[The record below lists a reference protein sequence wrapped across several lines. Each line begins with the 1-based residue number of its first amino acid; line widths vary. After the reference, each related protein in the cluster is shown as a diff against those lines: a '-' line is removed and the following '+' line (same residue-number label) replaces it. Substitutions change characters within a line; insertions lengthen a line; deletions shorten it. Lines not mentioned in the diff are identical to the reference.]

1 MAVIGKFYGI
11 SLLLIV
17 LTLNLTAQDI
27 WNKPVRL
34 YRMGD
39 WISYKNCNYPTSLTE
54 GNEYYYFG
62 TSGGVVP
69 FQKYSRRW
77 EEPYTTSDGMAGDSV
92 TAVYF
97 DKTTSYLWAA
107 HEAGISYL
115 TPTADRWV
123 NYINPQWRID
133 RFGAD
138 NNSLWAKTID
148 GAYHRI
154 SRLGGDLQ
162 PSEFQLPED
171 VIWAPSNLDP
181 LPNFGL
187 YAINA
192 DLQFDMKGV
201 IFDQDF
207 REFPICL
214 FHSTIGKD
222 VYGGAWG
229 LGMITGDDNVKRLN
243 VTPMGP
249 LQNSITS
256 LMLTDSGIWMSNSIP
271 DGNRVSNRTGI
282 SFLNFSDWT
291 WKYNETYLVQELA
304 TTQVFDINYRNR
316 RLWIGTDMG
325 LVIHDME
332 KDQWKRMGMTKGLS
346 DEIVTT
352 IGLEDS
358 LAWIGTP
365 HGLTLISL
373 PGFKTRRVNLS
384 PSKIPVRIQKIVVG
398 KDFIWLGTDNGIYS
412 VDKKNHFVRHFD
424 AFGDEVELNELISG
438 NFSGIAVS
446 DSVVIFSRQN
456 ILVKY
461 APFLDEWDILQ
472 YSHEQEVVTIFD
484 MAIEDG
490 YLWLGTDFGALLIR
504 LSDNYLERY
513 TTVDGLAGN
522 HVYKINIDGEW
533 VWFGTDRGLTQYHW
547 RLYAS
552 KN

>member
-1 MAVIGKFYGI
+1 
-11 SLLLIV
+11 
-17 LTLNLTAQDI
+17 
-27 WNKPVRL
+27 
-34 YRMGD
+34 MGD

-69 FQKYSRRW
+69 YQKYSRRW
-77 EEPYTTSDGMAGDSV
+77 EEPYTTSDGMAGDFV

-138 NNSLWAKTID
+138 NFNVWAQTSN

-154 SRLGGDLQ
+154 SRLGGSLQ
-162 PSEFQLPED
+162 ADEFQLPAG
-171 VIWAPSNLDP
+171 VTWAPCALDP

-192 DLQFDMKGV
+192 DLQFDMKG
-201 IFDQDF
+201 IIYDLEF
-207 REFPICL
+207 RQFPICL
-214 FHSTIGKD
+214 FHSTIEKD

-229 LGMITGDDNVKRLN
+229 LGMINGDDNVKRLN

-249 LQNSITS
+249 LQNSVNALT
-256 LMLTDSGIWMSNSIP
+256 LTDDGLWMSSSIIDENP
-271 DGNRVSNRTGI
+271 VFNRTGI

-291 WKYNETYLVQELA
+291 WNYDETYLVQELA

-316 RLWIGTDMG
+316 RLLIGTDMG
-325 LVIHDME
+325 LVIYDSE
-332 KDQWKRMGMTKGLS
+332 KDKWKRMDMTEGLS
-346 DEIVTT
+346 DEIVST
-352 IGLEDS
+352 IALEDS

-365 HGLTLISL
+365 HGLTLVSL
-373 PGFKTRRVNLS
+373 PGFKTRRVHLS
-384 PSKIPVRIQKIVVG
+384 PLKIPVRINKIVIG
-398 KDFIWLGTDNGIYS
+398 KETVWLGTDNGIYS
-412 VDKKNHFVRHFD
+412 VDKKSHIVGHYD
-424 AFGDEVELNELISG
+424 AFGDEVELDDAVG
-438 NFSGIAVS
+438 ADFTGVAVS
-446 DSVVIFSRQN
+446 DSMVVFSRQN
-456 ILVKY
+456 GLVKHT
-461 APFLDEWDILQ
+461 PSSGEWDLIPNPVELNQ
-472 YSHEQEVVTIFD
+472 VTIFD
-484 MAIEDG
+484 IAIEDG
-490 YLWLGTDFGALLIR
+490 FLWLGTDSGALLVR
-504 LSDNYLERY
+504 LSDNYTERY

-522 HVYKINIDGEW
+522 CVYKIIIDGEW
-533 VWFGTDRGLTQYHW
+533 VWFGTNKGLTKYHW

-552 KN
+552 AH